1 MDREIQIKV
10 MLKVRENLE
19 YLMAVTGQ
27 LTDLVHLMLDAAD
40 RMAQG
45 LGQEPDAPPLPPVE
59 QFLAEVAGSKEIVN
73 ELTATLQLIG
83 HNHGLIAEAI
93 TDPPLQ

>member
-1 MDREIQIKV
+1 MRV

-45 LGQEPDAPPLPPVE
+45 LGQAPDDLPLPPVTR
-59 QFLAEVAGSKEIVN
+59 FLDEVGASKELVR
-73 ELTATLQLIG
+73 ELTTTLELIG
-83 HNHGLIAEAI
+83 RNHGVIADAI
-93 TDPPLQ
+93 MDPLAQ